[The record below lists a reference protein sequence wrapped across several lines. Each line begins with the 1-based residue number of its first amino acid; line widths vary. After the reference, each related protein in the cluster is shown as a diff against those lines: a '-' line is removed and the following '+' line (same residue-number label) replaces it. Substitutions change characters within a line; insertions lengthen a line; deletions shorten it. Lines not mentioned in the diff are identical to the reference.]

1 MKPLAMETINN
12 LVGQMEQ
19 EEYEEKQAAETFMQ
33 VMLLAG
39 RNIMLLNGDKEASL
53 QYIHANLEH
62 LQSRVSHKAQTSAK
76 DSMTPSH

>member
-1 MKPLAMETINN
+1 MKFLANETINN
-12 LVGQMEQ
+12 LVQEMER
-19 EEYEEKQAAETFMQ
+19 EEYDEKQAAETFMQ

-62 LQSRVSHKAQTSAK
+62 LQSRVLDKAQTSAK
-76 DSMTPSH
+76 DSTAPSH

>member
-1 MKPLAMETINN
+1 MKFLANETINN
-12 LVGQMEQ
+12 LVQEMER
-19 EEYEEKQAAETFMQ
+19 EEYDEKQAAETFMQ

-62 LQSRVSHKAQTSAK
+62 LQSRVLDKAQTSAK
-76 DSMTPSH
+76 DSTVPSH